1 MAELISSATT
11 SDDYEAF
18 ARLVREYVDWCRARY
33 DHDKWFVDAA
43 FSHQS
48 LDEELE
54 VLSTSYGPPNGRTL
68 LARQDGQVRGCGAYR
83 RLSDEVCEM
92 KRLFVPERF
101 RGSGTGRRLC
111 QALIAAAA
119 GDGFKLMRLDTGNLL
134 TEAIRMY
141 RSMGFHDCAPY
152 NEYPRELMPY
162 LVWMERDLLGVESK
176 PG

>member
-1 MAELISSATT
+1 
-11 SDDYEAF
+11 
-18 ARLVREYVDWCRARY
+18 
-33 DHDKWFVDAA
+33 
-43 FSHQS
+43 
-48 LDEELE
+48 
-54 VLSTSYGPPNGRTL
+54 
-68 LARQDGQVRGCGAYR
+68 
-83 RLSDEVCEM
+83 M

-152 NEYPRELMPY
+152 NEYPSELMPY